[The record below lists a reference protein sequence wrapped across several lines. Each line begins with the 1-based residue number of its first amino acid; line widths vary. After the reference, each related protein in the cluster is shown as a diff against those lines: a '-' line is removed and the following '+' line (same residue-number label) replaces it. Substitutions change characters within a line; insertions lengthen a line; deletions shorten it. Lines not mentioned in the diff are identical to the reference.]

1 MDNPFALN
9 DKVMALGS
17 TPLKTYLPD
26 GDIDLTVITSR
37 PDVEY
42 LASSVCSILE
52 EQIYDGSLIKDV
64 QFVDARVVLKSNFCY
79 IWFKNLTGFKIC
91 GRSALAS
98 FTAGFPVDAILNC
111 CTYLFSI
118 HLSLLPPPVSSL
130 PVHVLCMNQNL
141 VHNCLRKSLKV

>member
-1 MDNPFALN
+1 
-9 DKVMALGS
+9 MALGS

-79 IWFKNLTGFKIC
+79 IWF
-91 GRSALAS
+91 
-98 FTAGFPVDAILNC
+98 
-111 CTYLFSI
+111 
-118 HLSLLPPPVSSL
+118 
-130 PVHVLCMNQNL
+130 
-141 VHNCLRKSLKV
+141 